1 VPQPHPSGQPDNE
14 QPGQGQ
20 PGQGQPEWGQP
31 GQGQPGHGQPPW
43 EGQQG
48 QDQPGHGQPPWHGQ
62 QLGSGDPG
70 YGQGQQGQGQQGQ
83 GQQGY
88 GQQGARQQGYAQDP
102 GYGQQPSFE
111 PAPGPQAGYGP
122 DPGYGQQGG
131 GFGQEPGYGQQ
142 GYGQRPAFEPAPGPQ
157 AGYGPDPGHG
167 QQGGGFGQDQRH
179 GQQGGFGQEPGYG
192 QQGYGQQPSFEP
204 ARDPQAGYG
213 QDPGYGQRG
222 GFGQDPRYGQQGGSG
237 QDQRYGQMQ
246 GYGQTQGYGQQGYG
260 QGQQNGL
267 GQVGFG
273 EQPGQQFGQQGY
285 GQQPGPNQS
294 AVYGPRD
301 YGSGDYAPP
310 GSQPPAGSGGRS
322 KHGGG
327 GGRRRKRTM
336 IALIAGAVAVVV
348 VAAVVVYKVVA
359 GPGTPATGFV
369 PTGSTPAQDAAQIT
383 NVFLQAWESKD
394 YAKAASYTDHPAAA
408 QAALTAN
415 TRYLNL
421 KKMTG
426 SAGNVTA
433 ATATATATTPQ
444 TVTFGVNDVVSSG
457 TGAAALQGT
466 WSYHSTLTAYQ
477 KANSNVWYIAW
488 KPDVIAPNLTAAT
501 HLAAAVALPQVVSVT
516 DASGNALTTYN
527 DAGLTRI
534 GGLLQKGAPP
544 GQGKPG
550 LNVQI
555 ETAKGQ
561 PVANSQAV
569 VVAPQN
575 IADLATTI
583 SQQAEN
589 AARNAVSMHPKSA
602 MVVIQPSTGKI
613 LAIANNAGQ
622 NDFALT
628 AAVAPGSTMKV
639 ITSTALISSG
649 ALSADSPVACPEAYT
664 VTGITYHNDQHESEP
679 PGTPFS
685 TDFAQSCNNAFS
697 TQWQH
702 LTGGASLAATAQKYF
717 GLNQKWN
724 IGLGSL
730 SASYF
735 NAPASATGSE
745 LAQEAFGEGQL
756 IASPIAMASVA
767 ATVDNGTF
775 KQPILVDGIKQLTA
789 TPLPAGTDSQLK
801 EMMRDVV
808 TSGTAAGL
816 GFGPDVYAKTGT
828 ADIQG
833 QDQPNSWLVAFD
845 PSKDVAV
852 GTLVVNAGYGA
863 QFAGPEAAAFLS
875 NYSGS

>member
-1 VPQPHPSGQPDNE
+1 MPQPHPSGQPDNE

-20 PGQGQPEWGQP
+20 PGQGWPEQGWPEQGQP
-31 GQGQPGHGQPPW
+31 GQSQPEQGQSGY
-43 EGQQG
+43 GQQG
-48 QDQPGHGQPPWHGQ
+48 QDQPGYGQPPWHGE
-62 QLGSGDPG
+62 QLGYGDPG
-70 YGQGQQGQGQQGQ
+70 YGQGQQG
-83 GQQGY
+83 Y
-88 GQQGARQQGYAQDP
+88 GQQGHGP
-102 GYGQQPSFE
+102 QPSFE
-111 PAPGPQAGYGP
+111 PAPGLRNGYGQETGYGQQP
-122 DPGYGQQGG
+122 GNSQETGYGQQGG
-131 GFGQEPGYGQQ
+131 Y
-142 GYGQRPAFEPAPGPQ
+142 
-157 AGYGPDPGHG
+157 
-167 QQGGGFGQDQRH
+167 GQDQR
-179 GQQGGFGQEPGYG
+179 
-192 QQGYGQQPSFEP
+192 
-204 ARDPQAGYG
+204 
-213 QDPGYGQRG
+213 
-222 GFGQDPRYGQQGGSG
+222 
-237 QDQRYGQMQ
+237 
-246 GYGQTQGYGQQGYG
+246 YGQTQGYGQQGYG
-260 QGQQNGL
+260 QQGYGQQGY
-267 GQVGFG
+267 GQQGYG
-273 EQPGQQFGQQGY
+273 QDPRYGQQQGYGQDPRYGQQPGYEQQGQDQPGYGQPPWHGQQPGSGTAGSGQPGYGQGQQGYGQQGSGQQGY
-285 GQQPGPNQS
+285 GQQPGPHQS

-310 GSQPPAGSGGRS
+310 GYQPPAGNDGRA

-369 PTGSTPAQDAAQIT
+369 PSGSTPAQDAAQIT
-383 NVFLQAWESKD
+383 TAFLQAWETGD
-394 YAKAASYTDHPAAA
+394 YAKAANYTDHPAAA

-433 ATATATATTPQ
+433 ATTASATVTTPQ
-444 TVTFGVNDVVSSG
+444 TVTFGVNDVVSTG
-457 TGAAALQGT
+457 TGAGALQGT

-477 KANSNVWYIAW
+477 KANSNVWFVAW
-488 KPDVIAPNLTAAT
+488 KPDVIAPNLTATT
-501 HLAAAVALPQVVSVT
+501 HLAAAVAPPQVVSVT

-534 GGLLQKGAPP
+534 AGLLQKGAPP

-575 IADLATTI
+575 IADLSTTI

-589 AARNAVSMHPKSA
+589 AARNAVAMHPKSA

-639 ITSTALISSG
+639 ITSTALLSNG
-649 ALSADSPVACPEAYT
+649 VLSASSPVACPSAFT
-664 VTGITYHNDQHESEP
+664 VTGITYHNDQNESEP

-697 TQWQH
+697 TQYQH
-702 LTGGASLAATAQKYF
+702 LTGGASLAATAQKYY

-724 IGLGSL
+724 IGLGDL

-775 KQPILVDGIKQLTA
+775 KQPILVDGIKQVTA
-789 TPLPAGTDSQLK
+789 TPLPASTDSQLK

-875 NYSGS
+875 SYSGG

>member
-1 VPQPHPSGQPDNE
+1 MPQPHPSGQPDSE

-20 PGQGQPEWGQP
+20 PGQGQP
-31 GQGQPGHGQPPW
+31 
-43 EGQQG
+43 G
-48 QDQPGHGQPPWHGQ
+48 QDQPGYGQPPWHDEPAYGQPPWHGQ

-70 YGQGQQGQGQQGQ
+70 YGQGQQGHGQQGAEQ
-83 GQQGY
+83 QGYGQQGAGQQGY
-88 GQQGARQQGYAQDP
+88 GQQGAGQQGYGTA
-102 GYGQQPSFE
+102 GYGQQGAGQQGYGQQGAEQQGYGQQGHGRQPSFE
-111 PAPGPQAGYGP
+111 PARGPQAGY
-122 DPGYGQQGG
+122 
-131 GFGQEPGYGQQ
+131 GQEPGYGQQ
-142 GYGQRPAFEPAPGPQ
+142 G
-157 AGYGPDPGHG
+157 GY
-167 QQGGGFGQDQRH
+167 GQDQR
-179 GQQGGFGQEPGYG
+179 
-192 QQGYGQQPSFEP
+192 
-204 ARDPQAGYG
+204 
-213 QDPGYGQRG
+213 
-222 GFGQDPRYGQQGGSG
+222 
-237 QDQRYGQMQ
+237 
-246 GYGQTQGYGQQGYG
+246 YGQTQGYGQQGYG
-260 QGQQNGL
+260 QQGYGQQDY
-267 GQVGFG
+267 GQQGGYGQETGYGQQGGYGQDPRYGQQPGYEQQGQGQQGYGTAGYGQQGYGQGQQGSPGQPGFG
-273 EQPGQQFGQQGY
+273 EQTGQQGYGQQGY

-310 GSQPPAGSGGRS
+310 GSQPPSGSGGRT
-322 KHGGG
+322 KHGG

-348 VAAVVVYKVVA
+348 VAAVVVYKVVG
-359 GPGTPATGFV
+359 GPGAPTTGFV

-383 NVFLQAWESKD
+383 TAFLQAWETRD
-394 YAKAASYTDHPAAA
+394 YAKAANYTDHPAAA

-415 TRYLNL
+415 TRSLNL

-444 TVTFGVNDVVSSG
+444 TVTFGVNDVVSTG
-457 TGAAALQGT
+457 TGAGALQGT

-477 KANSNVWYIAW
+477 KANSNVWFVAW
-488 KPDVIAPNLTAAT
+488 KPTVIAPNLTATT

-534 GGLLQKGAPP
+534 ASLLEKGAPP

-555 ETAKGQ
+555 ETSKGQ

-569 VVAPQN
+569 VVSPQN
-575 IADLATTI
+575 IADLSTTI

-589 AARNAVSMHPKSA
+589 AARNAVAMHPKSA

-702 LTGGASLAATAQKYF
+702 LTGGASLAATAQKYY

-730 SASYF
+730 AASYF
-735 NAPASATGSE
+735 NAPASASGSE

-789 TPLPAGTDSQLK
+789 TPLPGSTDSQLK

-875 NYSGS
+875 NYSGG